1 MKHRGNFLMN
11 RLALAPLALLSAA
24 SCTLELHRVERSR
37 MTVAGPDVPST
48 SLPDARIDAQ
58 TDTRTDVGL
67 QPSTAGNEC
76 TDDSMCG
83 RLSCDTSIAGGLCT
97 STNCTQNSSQA
108 NEAAQCGG
116 TGATCLTFGD
126 GAMSEA
132 FCVKSCR
139 PTMSPNCRPG
149 HVCTGWWS
157 SHAGGTPDSPGCLPF
172 CSDDSH
178 CVAPERCN
186 TRTGTCQ
193 TMAPDPSRISD
204 GQPCRLPTASQ
215 P

>member
-1 MKHRGNFLMN
+1 MSKRTTNTAATL
-11 RLALAPLALLSAA
+11 RALATLCLLCA
-24 SCTLELHRVERSR
+24 SSCVVELHRVERSR
-37 MTVAGPDVPST
+37 RSVPLAIDAGTDSA
-48 SLPDARIDAQ
+48 LQDARR
-58 TDTRTDVGL
+58 DTGVD
-67 QPSTAGNEC
+67 STAGNEC
-76 TDDSMCG
+76 TDDAMCG
-83 RLSCDTSIAGGLCT
+83 TLSCDTSIAGGLCT
-97 STNCTQNSSQA
+97 STTCTQNANQA
-108 NEAAQCGG
+108 NEALQCGG
-116 TGATCLTFGD
+116 TGATCLTIGD
-126 GAMSEA
+126 GADA
-132 FCVKSCR
+132 NARCVKSCR

-157 SHAGGTPDSPGCLPF
+157 SHLGGTPDSPGCFPF